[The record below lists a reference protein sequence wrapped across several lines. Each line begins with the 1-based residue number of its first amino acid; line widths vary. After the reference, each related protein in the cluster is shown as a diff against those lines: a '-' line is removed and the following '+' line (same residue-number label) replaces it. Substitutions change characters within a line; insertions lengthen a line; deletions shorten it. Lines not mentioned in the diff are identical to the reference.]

1 MSLSV
6 LFGSRYLENELIL
19 VQAKLLV
26 PCSLASRKVPYK
38 YVVFKAKRKDSR
50 EKEKYLWEYLVSWGA
65 MKNRCL
71 QIPKDRCQ
79 TGGIII

>member
-6 LFGSRYLENELIL
+6 SLGSRYLENESIL

-26 PCSLASRKVPYK
+26 PCFLASCKVPYK
-38 YVVFKAKRKDSR
+38 YIVFKAKRKDSR
-50 EKEKYLWEYLVSWGA
+50 EKEKYLWDYLVGCGA
-65 MKNRCL
+65 FKNRCL